1 MFSAPCLDAVARN
14 SLTFP
19 CKKILL
25 PIHENQRERP
35 HCSGFVRLLNRR
47 AVSNGASSDT
57 GRSTACHNAWCS
69 RDDSPIRLGVWLR
82 PRCRLLTGIGKQY
95 GTNCP
100 ASPLQQTASNSGRK
114 RLELA
119 RVAFAVDCPG
129 MKNRGIDAAETFA
142 CKILLASREI
152 NECADRLLQEHEV
165 TPSQSLFIYY
175 LRNGE
180 RYPSQIARK
189 MGIDASNLSRM
200 IRLLE
205 QKGVIERRVDNSNR
219 SRAEILLTKK
229 GRVFAPKLDTHADVI
244 QEKIMAVLTAEEQ
257 TTLSRALA
265 KIEAVL
271 SQVG

>member
-1 MFSAPCLDAVARN
+1 
-14 SLTFP
+14 
-19 CKKILL
+19 
-25 PIHENQRERP
+25 
-35 HCSGFVRLLNRR
+35 
-47 AVSNGASSDT
+47 
-57 GRSTACHNAWCS
+57 
-69 RDDSPIRLGVWLR
+69 
-82 PRCRLLTGIGKQY
+82 
-95 GTNCP
+95 
-100 ASPLQQTASNSGRK
+100 
-114 RLELA
+114 
-119 RVAFAVDCPG
+119 